1 VGIYM
6 KSDPKLLDAANTI
19 RDNLGAAVDQIGCQ
33 ASLNPDAMQ
42 CLVARA
48 YLAAKAQMDQLNVNT
63 TAATDARMRVLTGQV
78 WGVDDIPGDKVSA
91 SISYRDATDRA
102 QALTSPHDAMILL
115 TTAERSGDELLAR
128 AVACQADA
136 MAWDDVAGAWDDVAG
151 AYFATRPVKA
161 KQNAELHSLVPSLK
175 SMNATDLFM
184 FILPAPAG
192 LDGLNPYR
200 IQQIADDPRFTNI

>member
-1 VGIYM
+1 VGMYM

-48 YLAAKAQMDQLNVNT
+48 YLAAKAQMDALNVNT

-102 QALTSPHDAMILL
+102 QALTDPHDAMILL

-136 MAWDDVAGAWDDVAG
+136 MAWDDVAA
-151 AYFATRPVKA
+151 AYFTTRPVKA

-175 SMNATDLFM
+175 SMNATDVFM
-184 FILPAPAG
+184 FILPAPTVLGAM
-192 LDGLNPYR
+192 NPYR
-200 IQQIADDPRFTNI
+200 IQQIADDPRFTTLR